1 MVAITVFVEGGG
13 DTNDLRTACRRAFKT
28 FLTEA
33 GVTGPHT
40 INARGSRGK
49 AYESFCIAIAQGVP
63 ALLLVDSEALVS
75 AAHQSGED
83 KSQWKP
89 WEHLRQRDN
98 WSKPKG
104 ATDTDCHLM
113 VVCMESWLIA
123 DRQRLQAFF
132 GQGFKLN
139 ALPKQ
144 SRSIEGI
151 DKEALYKSLKTA
163 TAHCKTKTEYGK
175 GEHSFTL
182 LRSIDP
188 VKVTGASRWAER
200 FIDELKRRMGIL
212 SGPSE
217 EQVVTWSQ
225 LTADQQ
231 GLLTKM
237 TAAHAITELMDLTAA
252 SVKRTEFRDQCLT
265 PLLEQGLVTMTI
277 PDKPQSSKQRY
288 RLTERGSA
296 LLAGQQT
303 KDKMPHERPV

>member
-49 AYESFCIAIAQGVP
+49 AYESFCIAVAQGAS

-75 AAHQSGED
+75 AAHQPGED

-89 WEHLRQRDN
+89 WEHLRQRDK
-98 WSKPKG
+98 WSKPEG
-104 ATDTDCHLM
+104 ATDKDCHLM

-132 GQGFKLN
+132 GQGLKPN

-151 DKEALYKSLKTA
+151 DKQALYKSLKTA
-163 TAHCKTKTEYGK
+163 TAHCKTKAEYGK
-175 GEHSFTL
+175 GEHSFQL
-182 LRSIDP
+182 LRLIDP
-188 VKVTGASRWAER
+188 AKVTVASGWAER
-200 FIDELKRRMGIL
+200 LIDELKRGLGLL
-212 SGPSE
+212 SQPSE
-217 EQVVTWSQ
+217 DQVVTWSQ

-231 GLLTKM
+231 GLLTRM
-237 TAAHAITELMDLTAA
+237 NAAHTITELLDVAER
-252 SVKRTEFRDQCLT
+252 VNRTDFRDQCLT
-265 PLLEQGLVTMTI
+265 PLLELGLVTMTI

-288 RLTERGSA
+288 RLTERGTT
-296 LLAGQQT
+296 LLAAQQQ
-303 KDKMPHERPV
+303 KDKAP